1 MRLADYTA
9 DDRYFELNPNSGGD
23 FRLKL
28 SPPRKDRL
36 GYAGMG
42 QMLRPKKDK
51 SSLPNIFSRERW
63 LAIGADKW
71 KLFDDSLVGKH
82 IETFGV
88 FLCELSLHREGKCI
102 RKFRFFEA
110 TGSRPLLIQLMTT
123 SIFL

>member
-51 SSLPNIFSRERW
+51 SSPICPWTLCR
-63 LAIGADKW
+63 AICLRVRSSD
-71 KLFDDSLVGKH
+71 
-82 IETFGV
+82 
-88 FLCELSLHREGKCI
+88 R
-102 RKFRFFEA
+102 
-110 TGSRPLLIQLMTT
+110 T
-123 SIFL
+123 S

>member
-9 DDRYFELNPNSGGD
+9 DDRYFELDPNTGGY

-36 GYAGMG
+36 GRRNGADASPEEG
-42 QMLRPKKDK
+42 QIVVAKYL
-51 SSLPNIFSRERW
+51 FEGEGW

-102 RKFRFFEA
+102 RKFRFFDA